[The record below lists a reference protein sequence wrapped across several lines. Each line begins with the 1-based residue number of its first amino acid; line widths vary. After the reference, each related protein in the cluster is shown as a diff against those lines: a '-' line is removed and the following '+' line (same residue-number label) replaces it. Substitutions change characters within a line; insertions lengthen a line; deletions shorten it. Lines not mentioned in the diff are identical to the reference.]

1 MTSVNPPRW
10 FSSVLVISETDAE
23 SPSDLSVVIERISS
37 KVELLVYEELESRL
51 LRESAVVR
59 PSIVR

>member
-1 MTSVNPPRW
+1 M
-10 FSSVLVISETDAE
+10 ISETDAE